1 MTTTPPMN
9 TALSSRSP
17 ETSHVETVIEG
28 MEPEGWVDFSAD
40 ADHDQSRRCS
50 PPPRHTTLSAVADD
64 RREALS
70 VNHAWDSIRGVDAA
84 KTVLLEAIILPL
96 KFPALFAN
104 SRRRCS
110 SVLLYG
116 PSGAGKSAL
125 ALAAADK
132 AGVPLVCAGPADLAS
147 PDAIQKMF
155 LHARERKPA
164 VLLLND
170 VDQIW
175 SGLAEGG
182 NRSHESLLQLRTE
195 LLVQMDSFS
204 ARNVGLY
211 VVGLTTLPWNLEGPI
226 RKRCADDRL
235 AIQRCHLICVS
246 RFHHRLYIPRPDQVA
261 KECFHERLPLES
273 VHSSEGSGV
282 SPALTEA
289 FSSHEQLKRSVQEA
303 KSTIDQESLSTENR
317 LLNEMRLSSGVLSEQ
332 DRSKYETWTTDFGIH
347 GGG

>member
-1 MTTTPPMN
+1 MTTTTPMN
-9 TALSSRSP
+9 TASASSSQSP
-17 ETSHVETVIEG
+17 ETSHVEKVIEG

-50 PPPRHTTLSAVADD
+50 PPPRHTTLSTFADD
-64 RREALS
+64 RKEALP
-70 VNHAWDSIRGVDAA
+70 VNHAWDNIRGVDAA

-96 KFPALFAN
+96 KFPSLFAN
-104 SRRRCS
+104 SRRRCC

-116 PSGAGKSAL
+116 ASGAGKSAL

-132 AGVPLVCAGPADLAS
+132 AGVPLVCAGPADLAT
-147 PDAIQKMF
+147 PDAIQKVF
-155 LHARERKPA
+155 LRAREHKPA
-164 VLLLND
+164 VLLLKD
-170 VDQIW
+170 VDRIW
-175 SGLAEGG
+175 SGLPEGQ

-204 ARNVGLY
+204 ARNVGLCI
-211 VVGLTTLPWNLEGPI
+211 VGSTTLPWNLDGPI
-226 RKRCADDRL
+226 RK
-235 AIQRCHLICVS
+235 
-246 RFHHRLYIPRPDQVA
+246 RFHHRLYIPRPDEVA
-261 KECFHERLPLES
+261 KERSHERLPLER

-282 SPALTEA
+282 SPALTES

-332 DRSKYETWTTDFGIH
+332 VHSKYETWTTDFGIH